1 MIEFLPDSTDCHG
14 KIHAEAGAESGRIEI
29 RWVLPGKAKDRES
42 RDFRSAAFVNADLNQ
57 FFTEIG
63 RGITVAE
70 QPQNLIAT
78 GAQRQTAGLS
88 LIETPE
94 DGEVEAGTDFL
105 PEMFPGRFRRTIAP
119 DPIPTFREF
128 VFRIPAENTEI

>member
-1 MIEFLPDSTDCHG
+1 MG
-14 KIHAEAGAESGRIEI
+14 KYRGKPKR
-29 RWVLPGKAKDRES
+29 VLPGKAKDRES

-78 GAQRQTAGLS
+78 GAQRQTAWLS

-94 DGEVEAGTDFL
+94 DGEVEARMDFL
-105 PEMFPGRFRRTIAP
+105 PEMFPARFRRTIAP
-119 DPIPTFREF
+119 DPILTFGEF
-128 VFRIPAENTEI
+128 VFRIPTEHTETELWGLLMQALNQSQ

>member
-1 MIEFLPDSTDCHG
+1 M
-14 KIHAEAGAESGRIEI
+14 
-29 RWVLPGKAKDRES
+29 
-42 RDFRSAAFVNADLNQ
+42 NADLNQ
-57 FFTEIG
+57 LFTEIG

-78 GAQRQTAGLS
+78 CAQRQTAGLS

-105 PEMFPGRFRRTIAP
+105 PETFPARFRRTIAP
-119 DPIPTFREF
+119 DPILTIGELA
-128 VFRIPAENTEI
+128 FRIPAEHTET

>member
-1 MIEFLPDSTDCHG
+1 MG
-14 KIHAEAGAESGRIEI
+14 KKRGKPR
-29 RWVLPGKAKDRES
+29 RVLPGKAKDRES

-57 FFTEIG
+57 LFTEIG

-94 DGEVEAGTDFL
+94 DGEIEARTDLL
-105 PEMFPGRFRRTIAP
+105 PETFPARFRRIIAP
-119 DPIPTFREF
+119 NPIMTFGEF
-128 VFRIPAENTEI
+128 VFRVPAEHTET

>member
-1 MIEFLPDSTDCHG
+1 
-14 KIHAEAGAESGRIEI
+14 
-29 RWVLPGKAKDRES
+29 
-42 RDFRSAAFVNADLNQ
+42 VNADLNQ

-105 PEMFPGRFRRTIAP
+105 PETFPGLLGRTIAP
-119 DPIPTFREF
+119 DPIMTFGEF
-128 VFRIPAENTEI
+128 VFRIPAEHTET